1 MLMVKDINAPLPNL
15 IALDVTI
22 LLLQALGELMH

>member
-1 MLMVKDINAPLPNL
+1 MVKDINAPLPNL